1 MGKKQLNSLEPGQ
14 YVATRP
20 RPTEAELRGL
30 IPRIHSDFKP
40 VWDGL
45 PDDQQLALAAYFLP
59 WGSKKE
65 QIGPTRPQVL
75 HWYCPFAAQA
85 VFPSGHRYC
94 LNVYSGCSHECEY
107 CYAVSYAGSKAS
119 CKRGFGRLLE
129 RDLADLEAFDVP
141 PAPVHLSNS
150 TDPFQPLEQVHGHT
164 RLALEGILAHRHRF
178 TTVTMLTK
186 NPLLPVK
193 LGYLQL
199 LQALGRITPDHP
211 KQAQVTPPFQ
221 VQVSLAFWRD
231 EARRAYDLTAP
242 SVEDRKAGVRA
253 LREAGIPVVL
263 RIDPLFPRSPL
274 PLDGKPSMA
283 DVGLTEAQTITD
295 LEQLVDFAREVGA
308 RHVVYSPVKI
318 VQPRGR
324 PLSTTMT
331 ALRDLYRA
339 LCAPGR
345 PAWRGGS
352 WRLPKQVADEHVV
365 GPFLDICQRAGVTA
379 KFCMRDLVEIARA
392 ADAGTAASTSPRV
405 SASCCPL
412 R

>member
-1 MGKKQLNSLEPGQ
+1 MGKKQLNLLEPGQ

-20 RPTEAELRGL
+20 RPTDDELRGL
-30 IPRIHSDFKP
+30 IARIHPDFKP

-45 PDDQQLALAAYFLP
+45 REDQQLALAAYFLP

-65 QIGPTRPQVL
+65 LIGPTRPKL
-75 HWYCPFAAQA
+75 LDWYCPFAAQA

-94 LNVYSGCSHECEY
+94 LNVYSGCAHDCKY
-107 CYAVSYAGSKAS
+107 CYAVSYAPPKAS
-119 CKRGFGRLLE
+119 CKRGFERMLK
-129 RDLADLEAFDVP
+129 RDLADLESFDVP

-164 RLALEGILAHRHRF
+164 RLALEGILEHRHRF

-193 LGYLQL
+193 LGYVDLFR
-199 LQALGRITPDHP
+199 ALGRFATDHP
-211 KQAQVTPPFQ
+211 KRAGSAPPFQ

-231 EARRAYDLTAP
+231 GARRAYDPAAP
-242 SVEDRKAGVRA
+242 NVEDRKAGVRA

-274 PLDGKPSMA
+274 PLDGNPSMS
-283 DVGLTEAQTITD
+283 DFGLTEAQTIGD
-295 LEQLVDFAREVGA
+295 LEQLVEFARGVGV

-324 PLSTTMT
+324 PISATMA
-331 ALRDLYRA
+331 ALRDSYRA
-339 LCAPGR
+339 LSAPGR
-345 PAWRGGS
+345 PVWRGGS
-352 WRLPKQVADEHVV
+352 WRLPKEVADEHVI
-365 GPFLDICQRAGVTA
+365 GPFLDICQRTGVAA
-379 KFCMRDLVEIARA
+379 KFCMRDLVEIE
-392 ADAGTAASTSPRV
+392 
-405 SASCCPL
+405 
-412 R
+412 